1 VLLSEIVVGK
11 GEYQISVTKHL
22 IWDAVNWK
30 KFVRR
35 DNTAILIIDPQND
48 CATEGGALDKI
59 GWKAWRYIRESGSVD
74 NIISIVEASRKLKLP
89 VIWTR
94 FLRKKGFTDARP
106 GSLEEAMLKFYAS
119 AVPGL
124 WEEGTWDVEL
134 IDEVLEVKRPEDLVL
149 DKPASSAFIGT
160 VLERFLRNWKIEV
173 LIIGGYY
180 TGMCVESTARDAFDL
195 GYMPIIVGDACM
207 DHGPDKETALQ
218 VHKSCLDRL
227 DGRLGMVNMQSTSTV
242 LELLNE
248 MV

>member
-1 VLLSEIVVGK
+1 MSEIVVGK

-22 IWDAVNWK
+22 IWDAVN
-30 KFVRR
+30 
-35 DNTAILIIDPQND
+35 DPQND

-160 VLERFLRNWKIEV
+160 VLERYLRNWKIEV
-173 LIIGGYY
+173 
-180 TGMCVESTARDAFDL
+180 
-195 GYMPIIVGDACM
+195 
-207 DHGPDKETALQ
+207 DKETALQ

-227 DGRLGMVNMQSTSTV
+227 DGRLGMVNVQSTSTV

-248 MV
+248 MD